1 MTTIGNDQGGATS
14 GGSSDSGFDLGS
26 LMSGVS
32 GIVSDFL
39 TTKKATGD
47 KKEQA
52 GAYKDAILN
61 SANLLKG
68 GYSDQLSQ
76 VEQGADTLRG
86 ITNSSM
92 TDLVTLLRGADD
104 KTRAALIDAYM
115 NYGDYIVPQVDQ
127 YGNVVEGA
135 TDRFAGDLAGTAAD
149 TADILREGSSSY
161 QETYSP
167 YMQSGEEARQYL
179 MNVLGS
185 DPSQLDPSQRRAF
198 QAIKDEN
205 MATLAASGLRGAGR
219 GGVAAV
225 SEGTAAAMAEFE
237 RMNRARA
244 DNAAS
249 ILGTQGFNAT
259 GRVAD
264 NTSRLNDAVAD
275 LRYKTGQQT
284 AQQRF
289 NTSTDVAKTKLGTA
303 QDLAGKQYDTG
314 NKTAD
319 ATRASEG
326 QVAGIIGNY
335 YGNVGSIEGGRYQ
348 ARGTTALNKAVA
360 DATAAGNVGTVDY
373 YKNDA
378 YNRLNSE
385 LAGRVGSTITDYVKA
400 NRENF
405 FGANNG

>member
-1 MTTIGNDQGGATS
+1 MTTIGTDQGGGSTS
-14 GGSSDSGFDLGS
+14 SSGFDLGS

-39 TTKKATGD
+39 TTKNATSNN
-47 KKEQA
+47 KEQA
-52 GAYKDAILN
+52 GAYKDAIIN

-68 GYSDQLSQ
+68 GYSDQLAQ

-86 ITNSSM
+86 ISDSSM
-92 TDLVTLLRGADD
+92 KDLVTLLRGADE

-115 NYGDYIVPQVDQ
+115 KYGDYIVPQVDQ
-127 YGNVVEGA
+127 YGNVLEGA
-135 TDRFAGDLAGTAAD
+135 TDRFGADITRTAAD
-149 TADILREGSSSY
+149 TADILREGASGY
-161 QETYSP
+161 QETFSP

-179 MNVLGS
+179 MNVLGQ
-185 DPSQLDPSQRRAF
+185 DPSQLDASQRRAY
-198 QAIKDEN
+198 QAIKDDN

-225 SEGTAAAMAEFE
+225 SEGNAAAMAEFE
-237 RMNRARA
+237 RQNRARA
-244 DNAAS
+244 DQAAS

-259 GRVAD
+259 DRVAT

-275 LRYKTGQQT
+275 LRYKSGQQT

-289 NTSTDVAKTKLGTA
+289 NTSSDVAKTKMATA
-303 QDLAGKQYDTG
+303 EDIGNKQYTTG
-314 NKTAD
+314 NKIAD
-319 ATRASEG
+319 GYRANEG

-348 ARGTTALNKAVA
+348 ARGDTALNKAVA

-373 YKNDA
+373 YKADA
-378 YNRLNSE
+378 NNRLTSE
-385 LAGRVGSTITDYVKA
+385 LAGRVGSTITDYMKS
-400 NRENF
+400 NKDNF
-405 FGANNG
+405 FGAGNG